1 MDHGPSPSSTM
12 ELIIYVRVAYFI
24 WTMVPVRIFC
34 QFWMYVLHITFLF
47 FFGEYE
53 KMKWV
58 SFNLVA
64 TFNYSYSYFD

>member
-47 FFGEYE
+47 FW
-53 KMKWV
+53 WV
-58 SFNLVA
+58 WKNEMGFL
-64 TFNYSYSYFD
+64 